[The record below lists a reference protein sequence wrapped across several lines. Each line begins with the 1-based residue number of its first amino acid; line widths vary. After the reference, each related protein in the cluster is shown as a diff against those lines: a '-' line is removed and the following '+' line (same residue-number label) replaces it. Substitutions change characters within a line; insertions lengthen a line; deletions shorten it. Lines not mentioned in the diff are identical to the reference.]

1 MSERRVSEVPKLDI
15 YTKGERHEQ
24 LDFQLK
30 VHRRGEENG
39 PLELMR
45 EKSGDES
52 TSDVTEAL

>member
-15 YTKGERHEQ
+15 YTRGDRHEQ
-24 LDFQLK
+24 PSKQDAPLD
-30 VHRRGEENG
+30 
-39 PLELMR
+39 PMR